1 MLSLIPLVLSNWRVF
16 LYGGTAIAL
25 GLWAWHEYD
34 AILAKGAQ
42 QAIEKVEKDNAKSG
56 SAADAGEAEVKACYA
71 RGPRFS
77 WDRTRSVCVGS

>member
-16 LYGGTAIAL
+16 LTGGTVIAVC
-25 GLWAWHEYD
+25 LWGWHEYD

-42 QAIEKVEKDNAKSG
+42 QAIEKVEKDNAQSD
-56 SAADAGEAEVKACYA
+56 SSADAAEAAVKACLA

-77 WDRTRSVCVGS
+77 WDGPRGVCVGS